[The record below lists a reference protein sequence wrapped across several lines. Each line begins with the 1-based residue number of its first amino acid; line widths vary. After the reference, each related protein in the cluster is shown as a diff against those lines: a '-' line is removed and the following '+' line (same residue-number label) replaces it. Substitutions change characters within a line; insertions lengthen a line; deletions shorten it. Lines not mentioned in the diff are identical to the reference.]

1 MKERFLKLAQ
11 RISNELNELERV
23 IQRAREGW
31 HRSQQSSDDLYL
43 DSVALNLHNFS
54 GGLERLFE
62 LIATVVDGALP
73 QGANWHQILLERMAG
88 EVPGMRPAVISEKT
102 RESLYEYRGFRH
114 VVRHVYTFQFD
125 VSKMKRL
132 VENAPTVF
140 RQVRSELLAFTSF
153 IEQRVQEGE

>member
-1 MKERFLKLAQ
+1 
-11 RISNELNELERV
+11 
-23 IQRAREGW
+23 
-31 HRSQQSSDDLYL
+31 
-43 DSVALNLHNFS
+43 
-54 GGLERLFE
+54 
-62 LIATVVDGALP
+62 
-73 QGANWHQILLERMAG
+73 
-88 EVPGMRPAVISEKT
+88 VISEKT
-102 RESLYEYRGFRH
+102 RESLDEYRGFRH